1 MNESYNIFSN
11 YKSKIDFITHKP
23 PPAKVNSQHQSNK
36 LTTNKVLDLY
46 FVKAAAPIKF
56 GNSKSIDSNL
66 NQVDSMTSV
75 EKYNDFCLKNKYQPP
90 PLKLFDDNP
99 SINKGQI
106 ANKPNVLYTANSKP
120 YNSNQVKSFE
130 PMLQISKINY
140 NNIDILNVEKNNN
153 DLIQQMREKCK
164 C

>member
-23 PPAKVNSQHQSNK
+23 PPAQNNPQQQTNK
-36 LTTNKVLDLY
+36 TTTNKILDVYL
-46 FVKAAAPIKF
+46 VKAAAPIKF

-66 NQVDSMTSV
+66 NQMDAITSV
-75 EKYNDFCLKNKYQPP
+75 EKYNDFLIKSKYQPP
-90 PLKLFDDNP
+90 PLKLFEDNP
-99 SINKGQI
+99 SINKDQVP
-106 ANKPNVLYTANSKP
+106 NKTSTLYTANSKP
-120 YNSNQVKSFE
+120 YNSNQTKNFE
-130 PMLQISKINY
+130 PMLQISKMNY
-140 NNIDILNVEKNNN
+140 NNMDILNVEKNNN